1 MFSKKGSICCPF
13 LVDLCLLFAL
23 KKKPNISAFFAL
35 KSLTTSNT
43 SSMHG
48 FKAVPGFGA
57 ALAAAD
63 DLREVIEI

>member
-1 MFSKKGSICCPF
+1 M
-13 LVDLCLLFAL
+13 FAL
-23 KKKPNISAFFAL
+23 RPKKKPNISAFFAL
-35 KSLTTSNT
+35 KSLTTSDT